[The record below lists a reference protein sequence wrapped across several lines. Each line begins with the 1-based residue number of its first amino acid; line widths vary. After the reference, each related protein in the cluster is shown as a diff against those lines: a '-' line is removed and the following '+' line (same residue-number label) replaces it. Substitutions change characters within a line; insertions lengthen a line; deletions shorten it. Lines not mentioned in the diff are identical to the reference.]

1 MLMFQC
7 GFEGKKSQIG
17 MRKGYLVIADHP
29 ESESSIL
36 TRFYGIVL
44 DISQAGRVII
54 ELADGSVIERQ
65 TNSIAVYVHPPSNW
79 QELFKRQEVRFIRAL
94 ALNMGWKS
102 KKSEG
107 RDKRRNPKID
117 YLPLRT
123 TRFPYLAFCVFQLSV
138 TMWYAIARYAIYL
151 HSLGDVIDSLCHI
164 TFLSYSST
172 P

>member
-1 MLMFQC
+1 
-7 GFEGKKSQIG
+7 
-17 MRKGYLVIADHP
+17 MRKGDLVIADHP

-79 QELFKRQEVRFIRAL
+79 QELFKRQEVLFNRARQPL
-94 ALNMGWKS
+94 MGRNS

-107 RDKRRNPKID
+107 RDKR
-117 YLPLRT
+117 
-123 TRFPYLAFCVFQLSV
+123 
-138 TMWYAIARYAIYL
+138 
-151 HSLGDVIDSLCHI
+151 VI
-164 TFLSYSST
+164 
-172 P
+172 